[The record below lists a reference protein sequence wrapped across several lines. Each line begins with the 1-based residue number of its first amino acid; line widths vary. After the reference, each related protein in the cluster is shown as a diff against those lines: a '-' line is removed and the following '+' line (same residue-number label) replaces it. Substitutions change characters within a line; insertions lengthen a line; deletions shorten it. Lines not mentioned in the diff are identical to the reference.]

1 MAGTM
6 YDDSEERIAISLMN
20 RSKRPTFLFATF
32 LACALAVSAQTA
44 PVRPRI
50 LGISHVGFFVSD
62 LPKALDFWHGL
73 LGYDEPYDLKN
84 PDGTVHIAFLKINE
98 HQQVELF
105 NQQPPAGSGHL
116 SHIAFTVSNAE
127 QMRRYLVS
135 RGIPVGSKVSKG
147 KTGDLNFEIKDP
159 DGNLIEF
166 VEPQPDDM
174 EARNTGKFLLATRIS
189 DSIYHLGFLVGS
201 SEKSIKFYGD
211 VLGFHEFWRGSSND
225 TQLSWIDMQV
235 PDGND
240 YVEFMLYRDLPAPD
254 KRGGQEHISL
264 LVPDVQKA
272 ITALEARP
280 AFQSYGKPI
289 APHTGVNGKRQ
300 VNLFD
305 PDGTRAELM
314 ESETADGKPVPP
326 STAPPPR

>member
-1 MAGTM
+1 
-6 YDDSEERIAISLMN
+6 MN
-20 RSKRPTFLFATF
+20 RSKRPAFLFAVF
-32 LACALAVSAQTA
+32 LACTLAASAQTA
-44 PVRPRI
+44 PLRPRI

-73 LGYDEPYDLKN
+73 LGYDELYDLRN
-84 PDGTVHIAFLKINE
+84 PDGTVHIAFIKIND
-98 HQQVELF
+98 HQHVELF
-105 NQQPPAGSGHL
+105 NQQPLTDSGHL
-116 SHIAFTVSNAE
+116 NHIAFTVSNAE
-127 QMRRYLVS
+127 QMRRYLAS
-135 RGIPVGSKVSKG
+135 RGVTVDSKVSNG
-147 KTGDLNFEIKDP
+147 KIGDLNFEIKDP

-166 VEPQPDDM
+166 VEPQPDGM
-174 EARNTGKFLLATRIS
+174 EARNAGKFLPATRIS

-201 SEKSIKFYGD
+201 SEKSIKFYGE
-211 VLGFHEFWRGSSND
+211 VLGFHEFWRGSSNG

-264 LVPDVQKA
+264 LVPDVAKSIA
-272 ITALEARP
+272 TLEARP
-280 AFQSYGKPI
+280 AFESYGKPI

-314 ESETADGKPVPP
+314 ESDTANGKPVPP